1 MNAPAHLAAAF
12 ADPDQPEDRAALARW
27 IACVPMEDPASAHAE
42 FGQVLAQFNQSHVAG
57 PERLAMLELLREPVM
72 RTQDCI
78 APVYCGTPLPYP
90 DVIAS
95 AWSATVDLWQHLAT
109 GYQICTRGWLER
121 ERGMET
127 HGVVSLARACEAIV
141 ATMFE
146 YARAYRGVDPGLWK
160 RLNRLYAIAE
170 SKGVADAGSPDAAS
184 CADIYARA
192 ALLHVAQPGSLPPR
206 TLEALW
212 RLLARVASACSMHPA
227 VPAPAF
233 IPLLAVNLAGN
244 GAPGLS
250 RNVPAGPST
259 AYLDTRRLAQT
270 LRAISASLRG
280 GANPD
285 DAGFG
290 PDIGR
295 REARRLA
302 THLYV
307 QWCSAGSGRG
317 DPRRAAG
324 RRTLVSLSIP
334 AMHEHLW
341 RNAAGGRAN
350 ALVAEDGS
358 GAGQDWDI
366 VNESASGVLGLCR
379 QPDTGTAI
387 VHDQLFAAGSPCGQG
402 IEIATV
408 ERLRIE
414 MNGSMS
420 VGMRRLPGPPVAV
433 SVRYV
438 TDADPPAPFQP
449 AILLPA
455 EPKKGI
461 PETLLLEPG
470 WFSDGVSL
478 DLHRDGDARIV
489 FESLFASGPNY
500 ERVTFRTVVD

>member
-12 ADPDQPEDRAALARW
+12 ADPDQPEDRDALARW

-42 FGQVLAQFNQSHVAG
+42 FGQARARLNPSQVAG
-57 PERLAMLELLREPVM
+57 PERLAMLELLRGPVM
-72 RTQDCI
+72 RTQACI
-78 APVYCGTPLPYP
+78 APVYCGAPLPYP

-109 GYQICTRGWLER
+109 GYQICARGWLER
-121 ERGMET
+121 ERGMDA

-170 SKGVADAGSPDAAS
+170 SKGVADASTPDQAS
-184 CADIYARA
+184 CANLYARA

-212 RLLARVASACSMHPA
+212 HLLARVASTCSLHPA

-244 GAPGLS
+244 GAPGLA

-259 AYLDTRRLAQT
+259 AYLDTRRLGQT
-270 LRAISASLRG
+270 LRAIGTSLRG
-280 GANPD
+280 GAHPD
-285 DAGFG
+285 STGFG

-302 THLYV
+302 THLHV

-317 DPRRAAG
+317 DPRRTTG

-341 RNAAGGRAN
+341 RNAAGGQAI
-350 ALVAEDGS
+350 ALIAGEGS
-358 GAGQDWDI
+358 GAAQAWDV

-379 QPDTGTAI
+379 QPGTGTAI
-387 VHDQLFAAGSPCGQG
+387 VHDQLFAACSPCGQG

-414 MNGSMS
+414 MNGSLS

-433 SVRYV
+433 AVRYV
-438 TDADPPAPFQP
+438 TDADPPPPYEP

-455 EPKKGI
+455 DTKKGI

-470 WFSDGVSL
+470 WFSEGVSL
-478 DLHRDGDARIV
+478 ALRRDGSTRIV

-500 ERVTFRTVVD
+500 ERVTFRTAID